1 MWDEERAGEP
11 RVVESKSR
19 KRGSQTL
26 TGRSAA
32 RRARANASVFEPPT
46 QGGGEDAAAEGED
59 LNGEAY
65 RRKIEALKQDMGDG
79 WLKAFSQSQAVS
91 YGSVI

>member
-1 MWDEERAGEP
+1 MSGPRRRRVRHVCLRAGGGAV
-11 RVVESKSR
+11 R
-19 KRGSQTL
+19 
-26 TGRSAA
+26 
-32 RRARANASVFEPPT
+32 
-46 QGGGEDAAAEGED
+46 GGEDAAAEGED

-91 YGSVI
+91 

>member
-1 MWDEERAGEP
+1 MTRGEVDDEA
-11 RVVESKSR
+11 
-19 KRGSQTL
+19 
-26 TGRSAA
+26 SA
-32 RRARANASVFEPPT
+32 VK
-46 QGGGEDAAAEGED
+46 GEDAAAEGED

-91 YGSVI
+91 